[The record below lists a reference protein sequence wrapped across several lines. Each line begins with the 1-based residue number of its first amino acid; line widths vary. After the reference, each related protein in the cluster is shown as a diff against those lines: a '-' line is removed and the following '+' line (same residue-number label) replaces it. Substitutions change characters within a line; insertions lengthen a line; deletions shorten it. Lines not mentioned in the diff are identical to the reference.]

1 MVIGIGGVSNSG
13 KSHLAENLV
22 RHFRD
27 RSTKIISQDNFAL
40 PSDKIPLV
48 IDHIDWESPK
58 SINFVKF
65 KQTISEAIKSHDFVI
80 VEGIFAYYDKKI
92 NELYDKKLFIE
103 ISKETFM
110 ARKIKDTR
118 WGIEPAWYMDHIW
131 KSYMKFGQPK
141 KKSKDVYY
149 LDGNQDIILSDVLQY
164 LSNKLMR

>member
-22 RHFRD
+22 NHFRD

-40 PSDKIPLV
+40 PSDKIPH
-48 IDHIDWESPK
+48 IFDHIDWEAPE

-65 KQTISEAIKSHDFVI
+65 KQTIVEAIKSHDFVI

-103 ISKETFM
+103 ISKETFLD
-110 ARKIKDTR
+110 RKIKDTR

-131 KSYMKFGQPK
+131 KSYLKFGQPK
-141 KKSKDVYY
+141 KKLKDIY
-149 LDGNQDIILSDVLQY
+149 LINGNSEIILSDVLQY
-164 LSNKLMR
+164 LSSKFPQ